1 MPLQQGGGNESPTT
15 LFLSNGVQYPDFF
28 SCLRRYFF
36 RLRRPTY
43 FTYTMLGPKPI
54 YSEFDNMFYGVAQLN
69 AGGCSNGIRTTL
81 PTRARIA
88 TNGLR
93 IPQEQTKLVLGPKL
107 VPKNRAP
114 KAREKSRAC
123 FRYHIVLYFFD
134 VYFLCWNCTQKNQLR
149 ISKKPAN
156 IE

>member
-1 MPLQQGGGNESPTT
+1 
-15 LFLSNGVQYPDFF
+15 
-28 SCLRRYFF
+28 
-36 RLRRPTY
+36 
-43 FTYTMLGPKPI
+43 MLGPKSI

-81 PTRARIA
+81 PTRARILGIA

-114 KAREKSRAC
+114 KAREKIPSQ
-123 FRYHIVLYFFD
+123 F
-134 VYFLCWNCTQKNQLR
+134 
-149 ISKKPAN
+149 
-156 IE
+156 

>member
-1 MPLQQGGGNESPTT
+1 MLPL
-15 LFLSNGVQYPDFF
+15 
-28 SCLRRYFF
+28 
-36 RLRRPTY
+36 
-43 FTYTMLGPKPI
+43 LGPKPI

-107 VPKNRAP
+107 VPKNHAP
-114 KAREKSRAC
+114 KAREKIPSQ
-123 FRYHIVLYFFD
+123 F
-134 VYFLCWNCTQKNQLR
+134 
-149 ISKKPAN
+149 
-156 IE
+156 